1 MPLDCSFRIISSAFC
16 LLESA
21 VSSTT
26 LAEFSRGL
34 LRLTCTPQARS
45 LLSICWVFP
54 LIMFDVGTLTM
65 GKKVGLA
72 VVVAGGV
79 MAVDTDT
86 GTARWDVVTGSRRF
100 NCSTAFG
107 TCTSVLPRTDAEGC
121 SMLLQDFRCCWLV
134 SMVRLGEECRIHF
147 AGNWDCCCLSCCS
160 ASLVSECRVRVLTT
174 FSLTLI
180 GNCFA
185 LAPSERASSVYH
197 RGSSSSASQSISPLF
212 SLRTASGS

>member
-1 MPLDCSFRIISSAFC
+1 MPLDCSFRIISSACC
-16 LLESA
+16 LLEST
-21 VSSTT
+21 VWSTT
-26 LAEFSRGL
+26 LVEFSRGL

-54 LIMFDVGTLTM
+54 LVMFDVGTLTM

-72 VVVAGGV
+72 VVVVAGGA

-86 GTARWDVVTGSRRF
+86 GTARWDVVTGSRLF
-100 NCSTAFG
+100 NCSNAFG
-107 TCTSVLPRTDAEGC
+107 ICSSVLPRTDAEGC

-134 SMVRLGEECRIHF
+134 SMVRLGEECRMHF

-160 ASLVSECRVRVLTT
+160 PSLVIECRLRVLTT
-174 FSLTLI
+174 FSLTFI
-180 GNCFA
+180 GNCFV
-185 LAPSERASSVYH
+185 LAPIPSVYH